1 MDLINFA
8 HSTTNKTGNLHR
20 SKYLHKNN
28 SMHFYPLIL
37 FLEHQLTGGCG
48 LSTIFQL
55 YRVWQ
60 FYWWWKRECPRKTI
74 DLPQVTDK
82 LYHIMLYREHKTEM
96 EIKNGQSSATSNI
109 EQRHRMKTNKTNKQT
124 NKQHIKLALSLKL
137 NCLYLKLCYWLHF

>member
-1 MDLINFA
+1 
-8 HSTTNKTGNLHR
+8 
-20 SKYLHKNN
+20 
-28 SMHFYPLIL
+28 MHFYPLIL

-60 FYWWWKRECPRKTI
+60 FYWWWKREYPRKTI
-74 DLPQVTDK
+74 DLPQVTVK

-124 NKQHIKLALSLKL
+124 TQHIKLALSLKL
-137 NCLYLKLCYWLHF
+137 NCAYLKLCYWLHF